1 MSLQYII
8 DAYNLINHPRFKPE
22 KKSFN
27 IQQCLANF
35 VRFNKLSG
43 SKNNKVILVFDGY
56 PKSGEQIPEESNLT
70 CVFSKKR
77 QADDLIK
84 EIIENSL
91 QPRNIIVVTD
101 DKEVQVV
108 SRLLHARVSS
118 IAEFIGAKDDKRAT
132 GEEFLDTV
140 DPKISYSAMQKINA
154 ELTKKWLKT

>member
-70 CVFSKKR
+70 CVFSKKK
-77 QADDLIK
+77 QADELIK
-84 EIIENSL
+84 EIIESS
-91 QPRNIIVVTD
+91 PEPKNIIVVTD
-101 DKEVQVV
+101 DKEVQIA
-108 SRLLHARVSS
+108 SRFLHARVSNV
-118 IAEFIGAKDDKRAT
+118 AEFIGAKSDKRAASARA
-132 GEEFLDTV
+132 LDTA
-140 DPKISYSAMQKINA
+140 DLKISYSAMQKVNA
-154 ELTKKWLKT
+154 ELREKWLKT